1 MATWIAQSRWEL
13 RRMVRNRRFFF
24 FTLLIPLFYYFLFVK
39 VDGGAMKVNN
49 TTWNAYFMMSMAAFS
64 VIGTAVN
71 GLSGRIA
78 FERTQGWLR
87 LMQTTPLPARTY
99 IGSKVL
105 AQIITAGLSALV
117 LFLAGTIF
125 EHVRLDAW
133 EWIICLLWLAIG
145 AIPFIVLGAL
155 IGLVA
160 GAEASNMIASAVY
173 LILAVV
179 GGLWWPVQAMPS
191 WLQDIA
197 KATPTY
203 NFADITWRVIGRQV
217 PPLQDWFILL
227 AWLVVFTAVVLWILR
242 RNRDAGL

>member
-1 MATWIAQSRWEL
+1 MTVWLAQSRWEI

-39 VDGGAMKVNN
+39 IDGGGMKVGN
-49 TTWNAYFMMSMAAFS
+49 TTWNAFFMISMAAFS
-64 VIGTAVN
+64 AIGASIN

-99 IGSKVL
+99 MGSKIL
-105 AQIITAGLSALV
+105 AQVITAGLSSVV
-117 LFLAGTIF
+117 LFLAGTLF
-125 EHVRLDAW
+125 EHVRLGAG
-133 EWIICLLWLAIG
+133 EWIICILWLAVG
-145 AIPFIVLGAL
+145 SLPFIMLGAL

-173 LILAVV
+173 LVISVI

-191 WLQDIA
+191 VMQHIA
-197 KATPTY
+197 KLTPTY
-203 NFADITWRVIGRQV
+203 NFADITWRVIGHQTA
-217 PPLQDWFILL
+217 PLQDWFILL
-227 AWLVVFTAVVLWILR
+227 AYFIIFSVIVLYLLR